1 MLDKNRIGNVFSL
14 TSFGESHGPAIGGV
28 IDGMPSG
35 VKIDLEAVQH
45 ELDCRRP
52 GQSSVTTS
60 RNESDRVEVL
70 SGLLHGVTLGTPIGF
85 IIRNNDQHSKDYSEI
100 EKVYRPNHADFTYD
114 AKYGIRDH
122 RGGGRASA
130 RETASR
136 VVAGAFARQVLAAM
150 GVTLCAYTIR
160 IGDVALNEC
169 DDMDMSLIEQNPVRC
184 PNAALAAAMEAHI
197 KAVALEGDT
206 VGGTVRCEITG
217 VPAGWGEPVFGKL
230 SAQLAGAMMSIQAV
244 KGVEFG
250 EGFNASRLRGSEN
263 NDAFSYEDGRVVL
276 KTNNC
281 GGILGGI
288 SVGSAAPLVFDCAF
302 KPTPS
307 IGKEQTTIDIENKTV
322 SKIKVEGRHDPCVAP
337 RAVPVVEAAAAIA
350 IYDKIL
356 AEGI

>member
-28 IDGMPSG
+28 IDGMPPG
-35 VKIDLEAVQH
+35 VTIDLEAVQH
-45 ELDCRRP
+45 ELDRRRP

-60 RNESDRVEVL
+60 RNESDRIEVL

-85 IIRNNDQHSKDYSEI
+85 IIRNNDQHSKDYSKI

-136 VVAGAFARQVLAAM
+136 VVAGAFARQVLAVM
-150 GVTLCAYTIR
+150 GVTLRAYTIR

-230 SAQLAGAMMSIQAV
+230 SAQLAGAMMSINAA
-244 KGVEFG
+244 KGVEIG
-250 EGFNASRLRGSEN
+250 DGFALAQRRGSEVIDHFAVN
-263 NDAFSYEDGRVVL
+263 GGRIS
-276 KTNNC
+276 TIENHS
-281 GGILGGI
+281 GGIQGGI
-288 SVGSAAPLVFDCAF
+288 SNGNTIVLNVAF
-302 KPTPS
+302 KPVATLMR
-307 IGKEQTTIDIENKTV
+307 EVATV
-322 SKIKVEGRHDPCVAP
+322 TSSGEHTVLRPRGRHDACVVP
-337 RAVPVVEAAAAIA
+337 RAVPIVEAMAAIVLLDNA
-350 IYDKIL
+350 LQQNKL
-356 AEGI
+356 